1 MNSLEVTRTHF
12 VPPQETTHEAA
23 EENLLETIAA
33 DNAESLTLETKT
45 HHFKAITWMEAF
57 PQILASC
64 LVYLT
69 VIQAGINMAYS
80 AILLPQLSEPESPI
94 VVTKDEAS
102 WIASLVTISLPVGSI
117 AAGPIMDKV
126 GRKKLSLYC
135 CFPFMLAWI
144 LIASAENVLTI
155 YVARVLA
162 GMAGGL
168 TTVALVYVSEISHP
182 MFRPMLLGLNSVF
195 VSLGILLT
203 CFLGQFFQWRTI
215 ACIFGGLSFLTLCA
229 ILIVPESTY
238 WIVTFRPKMFAEA
251 KTSLRWLYRKSS
263 TYESQVQEL
272 AMRSYVKHSNMNQPD
287 QSIGYFC
294 RQKHVYKPF
303 IILLILFVFQ
313 QLSGAY
319 VIIFYAVNLFLKIG
333 GQFGDQINE
342 YGALMLL
349 GVIRFVVSC
358 MSSGLARKFGRR
370 TLMSVSGCGMG
381 IFTMIAGLYM
391 CFSDLKEASVF
402 AGTGTTTIAPVP
414 NQMDGKVLLICI
426 LGYVSFSALGYL
438 VIPWTLI
445 GEILPTEVK
454 GKLGGIIISMAY
466 VMMFGVV
473 KAFPYT
479 IDWVGAQGVFYI
491 FAVTSF
497 LGVVYVYILLPETF
511 GKSFDEIAN
520 YFKGS
525 PRR

>member
-12 VPPQETTHEAA
+12 VPPREAPSEPG
-23 EENLLETIAA
+23 EENLLQTVTSEPL
-33 DNAESLTLETKT
+33 SLNTKT
-45 HHFKAITWMEAF
+45 HPPKPISWREAL

-64 LVYLT
+64 LVYFT

-80 AILLPQLSEPESPI
+80 AILLPQLSQPDSTI
-94 VVTKDEAS
+94 SITKGEAS
-102 WIASLVTISLPVGSI
+102 WIASLVTISLPIGSL
-117 AAGPIMDKV
+117 AAGPIMDAV
-126 GRKKLSLYC
+126 GRKRLSLYC

-144 LIASAENVLTI
+144 LIASAEHVATI
-155 YVARVLA
+155 YAARILA

-182 MFRPMLLGLNSVF
+182 TFRPMLLGLNSVF

-203 CFLGQFFQWRTI
+203 CFLGLFFDWRTI
-215 ACIFGGLSFLTLCA
+215 ACIFGGLSFLTLCV
-229 ILIVPESTY
+229 ILIVPESSH
-238 WIVTFRPKMFAEA
+238 WITTFRPRRIAEA
-251 KTSLRWLYRKSS
+251 RSSLRWLYRKPS
-263 TYESQVQEL
+263 TYESQAQEL
-272 AMRSYVKHSNMNQPD
+272 TVRNYMRHTEESHQTLKD
-287 QSIGYFC
+287 FLSIC

-303 IILLILFVFQ
+303 VVLLILFVFQ

-333 GQFGDQINE
+333 GQFGDLINE

-349 GVIRFVVSC
+349 GLIRFIMSC
-358 MSSGLARKFGRR
+358 LSSGLSRKFGRR
-370 TLMSVSGCGMG
+370 SLMCISGCGMA
-381 IFTMIAGLYM
+381 FCTLIAGLYID
-391 CFSDLKEASVF
+391 FSNLKEASVF
-402 AGTGTTTIAPVP
+402 TDTGAVTTIAPAAH
-414 NQMDGKVLLICI
+414 QLDGKLLLVCI

-454 GKLGGIIISMAY
+454 GKLGGIVISAAY

-479 IDWVGAQGVFYI
+479 IDWLGAQGLFYI
-491 FAVTSF
+491 FALTSF
-497 LGVVYVYILLPETF
+497 LGVIYIYILLPETF
-511 GKSFDEIAN
+511 GKSFDEIAD
-520 YFKGS
+520 YFRGS
-525 PRR
+525 TN